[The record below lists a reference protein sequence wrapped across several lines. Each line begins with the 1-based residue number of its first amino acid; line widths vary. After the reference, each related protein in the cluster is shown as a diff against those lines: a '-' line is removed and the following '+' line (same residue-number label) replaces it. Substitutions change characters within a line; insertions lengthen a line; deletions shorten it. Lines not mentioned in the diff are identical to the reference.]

1 MQALRYWDKFVTLR
15 FVKDMSMSG
24 VNKVI
29 LIGNVGRDPEVVSFD
44 QVKKASFSL
53 ATTEVR
59 KGKDGSRIEE
69 TEWHNIVCWRGLAET
84 AEKFLKKGMQLY
96 VEGRIRSYMK
106 ESKDG
111 FKRRIVEIVAED
123 FKILSRTRSSDVVQQ
138 TEQTCAAV
146 YEELLSGEVFS
157 SAQKEKKNLSKLL
170 SEDTEIE
177 KLGDLPF

>member
-1 MQALRYWDKFVTLR
+1 MR
-15 FVKDMSMSG
+15 FIKDESMSG

-96 VEGRIRSYMK
+96 VEGKIRSYMK

-123 FKILSRTRSSDVVQQ
+123 FKILSRARTSETTPLQ
-138 TEQTCAAV
+138 TEQTGCAAV
-146 YEELLSGEVFS
+146 YEELLGGDVFS
-157 SAQKEKKNLSKLL
+157 SEQKEKKNLSKLL